1 MAHRL
6 CQASPH
12 RAIEGEAQRL
22 FRIGGDN
29 AVRSRS
35 KTARSRESSSVSG
48 SPRYHGLRRGALI
61 ISIYLLPLC
70 SCSIV
75 VVVPDCLPHGN
86 ACCKLLQIQTD
97 QRDWIY
103 HVMRQNH
110 ALMLSAL
117 IYTTLFLYPKRNIP
131 SWSARFF
138 TLSNNSPRSQLLY
151 ISNLYQL
158 SHILLFIFHLCP
170 IHTQLPANE
179 ERREIIKLKKRV
191 R

>member
-1 MAHRL
+1 VRTMAHRL

-117 IYTTLFLYPKRNIP
+117 ILPYFSTLKGIFHPGQRGFLLYPTILRGHNYSIYLPYTNYHIFYYLFFTSVLSIP
-131 SWSARFF
+131 SCQPTR
-138 TLSNNSPRSQLLY
+138 RG
-151 ISNLYQL
+151 
-158 SHILLFIFHLCP
+158 
-170 IHTQLPANE
+170 
-179 ERREIIKLKKRV
+179 ERL
-191 R
+191 